1 MHHKQMMTI
10 PELTSQLSTSLRKPT
25 SKTLSLINKA
35 LSYLTLF
42 ESAQTRTTSAA
53 ERTEL
58 LDMITTHRWT
68 LSPYIDLDR
77 IESNLRSAC
86 FN

>member
-1 MHHKQMMTI
+1 MTVEALTY
-10 PELTSQLSTSLRKPT
+10 ELTKSLRKPT
-25 SKTLSLINKA
+25 SRTLTLINKA
-35 LSYLTLF
+35 LSYLTPF
-42 ESAQTRTTSAA
+42 ESPKASPASPT

-58 LDMITTHRWT
+58 LAMISTHRWT

-77 IESNLRSAC
+77 IESHLQSPR